1 MGLDEIASI
10 AEISAAVLVVASLV
24 YVGYQVK
31 ETRKAVRAATA
42 QARTDLGIQLI
53 SVRWTSDIA
62 DLLVT
67 SVDDPGS
74 LSKADGFK
82 LKGFFTAH
90 VRHCMNMFY
99 QQREGYLDEFWSYGV
114 ARVAVYW
121 IKNYP
126 WFVDEWSTLQKTLPP
141 EFVTFIDDE
150 IERHPESLYF

>member
-1 MGLDEIASI
+1 MGLDQIANI
-10 AEISAAVLVVASLV
+10 AEISAAVLVVASLI

-42 QARTDLGIQLI
+42 QARTDLGVQLI
-53 SVRWTSDIA
+53 SARWTSDIA
-62 DLLVT
+62 DLLVI
-67 SVDDPGS
+67 SVDDPES
-74 LSKADGFK
+74 LTKADKIK

-114 ARVAVYW
+114 SRVTVYW

-126 WFVDEWSTLQKTLPP
+126 WFVPEWESLQKTLPP
-141 EFVTFIDDE
+141 DFVAFIKDE
-150 IERHPESLYF
+150 IERHPESFYV